1 MLFLSISKNNK
12 TMTDILRL
20 CLPADLITIIKQY
33 TGEIKIRNGIPMRQ
47 IPKKD
52 SRYKM
57 LLRRATNRQF
67 CMAIIY
73 EEYGKRGSAK
83 MKTPDKKH
91 HIVISVYKDVIYK
104 DFVWEMNVLGKSV
117 VRLRIV

>member
-1 MLFLSISKNNK
+1 MSDVLS
-12 TMTDILRL
+12 L
-20 CLPADLITIIKQY
+20 CLPLDLITIIKQY

-47 IPKKD
+47 INQKD

-73 EEYGKRGSAK
+73 EEYGRRGSVHL
-83 MKTPDKKH
+83 KTPDKKS

-104 DFVWEMNVLGKSV
+104 DFVWEMNILGKSV
-117 VRLRIV
+117 IRLHIV